1 MSTEEWPQRNLSL
14 CHPYS
19 FIAEGAL
26 YLVSLVFVISLAC
39 APKTHFQACLAAD
52 GITAGLY
59 WDHNSR
65 HHHDGGVERL

>member
-1 MSTEEWPQRNLSL
+1 MSTEEWQQRNPSL

-39 APKTHFQACLAAD
+39 APKTHFQAGLAAD
-52 GITAGLY
+52 RLTAGLY
-59 WDHNSR
+59 WGHNSR

>member
-1 MSTEEWPQRNLSL
+1 MSTEEWQQRNLSL

-26 YLVSLVFVISLAC
+26 YLVSLVFVISLATTP
-39 APKTHFQACLAAD
+39 AAHFQAGLALD
-52 GITAGLY
+52 GLTAGLH